1 MPPVPGQGVGTALLH
16 PCPHGLTPGCDGASA
31 LASARGGSRET
42 GREAE
47 LRQERVLSPQQWRG
61 GGTWGVLVRGARGV
75 RGPAAP
81 AHIPAMLLLPESAT
95 AAEIRKDFGD
105 MERRERLHRK
115 LGAGWEWLPFMLM
128 DTIPP
133 NLPVT
138 PLRPRQSPGLSA
150 TETQHSTSRET
161 SRSREAKGHRHTQGE
176 AALQAAGIER
186 TGFVPL
192 EVCPNQLFFSSVVA
206 VSFIPTRK
214 LLKLLQFSSP
224 TLLAASAPLKGTSE
238 QHNAWG
244 AETETNRARKWSS
257 PT

>member
-1 MPPVPGQGVGTALLH
+1 MPPVPGQGVGTGLLL

-95 AAEIRKDFGD
+95 AAEIRKDSGE
-105 MERRERLHRK
+105 MGRRERLHRK

-133 NLPVT
+133 KPSCDTAPT
-138 PLRPRQSPGLSA
+138 PAEPGAL
-150 TETQHSTSRET
+150 
-161 SRSREAKGHRHTQGE
+161 GHRDTAQHIAGDVQVQGGKG
-176 AALQAAGIER
+176 AQAHPG
-186 TGFVPL
+186 
-192 EVCPNQLFFSSVVA
+192 
-206 VSFIPTRK
+206 
-214 LLKLLQFSSP
+214 
-224 TLLAASAPLKGTSE
+224 
-238 QHNAWG
+238 
-244 AETETNRARKWSS
+244 
-257 PT
+257 